1 MSPNKKN
8 LPDFSFFSEHQVN
21 SSSSVIFFLTLT
33 AMIYSQNDSVL
44 TLIDH
49 LERKQKLSIDA
60 DLYTVDKGKTMLQK
74 LSVGEVFILKN
85 LRFEERD
92 GILKVIYDFFFFY
105 PEFTISYSSSHEI
118 VISLP
123 PATSR
128 MKLCRN
134 STTSNLSS
142 APSTVATSPVILLV
156 SFLF

>member
-92 GILKVIYDFFFFY
+92 GILKVIYDFFF
-105 PEFTISYSSSHEI
+105 
-118 VISLP
+118 L
-123 PATSR
+123 SR
-128 MKLCRN
+128 IYYFLFQLTRN
-134 STTSNLSS
+134 SHISPPRDISDEIMQKFNNIEPIFSSINSSNLASY
-142 APSTVATSPVILLV
+142 PVG
-156 SFLF
+156 

>member
-21 SSSSVIFFLTLT
+21 TSSSVIFFLTLT

-92 GILKVIYDFFFFY
+92 GILKVIYDFFFFIQNLL
-105 PEFTISYSSSHEI
+105 FLI
-118 VISLP
+118 
-123 PATSR
+123 PADT
-128 MKLCRN
+128 K
-134 STTSNLSS
+134 
-142 APSTVATSPVILLV
+142 
-156 SFLF
+156 